1 MTSPNESSPNTHSLS
16 KPTTN
21 SALRHAIHAMS
32 IQMSPVGGCTGI
44 ELLETD
50 SFDLRCTQ
58 TPTGIKFFVTAAPKT
73 LGLDVLLRTV
83 YDIYSDYVMKNPFYE
98 VEMPIRVEA
107 FDTNVAAAI
116 RNHNAQ
122 LGNY

>member
-116 RNHNAQ
+116 RNHNAR